1 MHPKD
6 LSIKDFSYNLPDD
19 RIAKYPLAA
28 RDLSKLLIYNG
39 SGINEDSTKLTQT
52 LSTSQQEIPITNQK
66 ESTSALTSAVF
77 NSKISQSSYQNICD
91 VIPEGS
97 LLVFNNTKVVE
108 ARILFQKS
116 SGATIEIFCLEPD
129 DRYPDITTAMLQSGK
144 LWWKCLVGGAKKW
157 KEPLLTKTILQGD
170 KKILLTA
177 ERKAQIE
184 DYYLIEFN
192 WDDTSLSFAEILHA
206 AGLIPLPPYLNR
218 TAEKSDLDRYQTIY
232 AKFDGSVAAPT
243 AGLHFTNTIF
253 EMLAAKNISRE
264 YLTLHVGAGTFKP
277 VKAAKMDGHDM
288 HAEFIEMHIDFIQK
302 LIKQISKQVIQVDKK
317 NLPSI
322 EFPKIIPVGTTSM
335 RTIESLYWLGVKT
348 ILNRDIKI
356 TDLVVH
362 QWDPYNIDASGI
374 SATAA
379 LTALLQWMQK
389 NETELLITKTQ
400 IIIAPGYDFKIAQ
413 ALITNFHQ
421 PQSTLL
427 LLVSA
432 LIGDDWKKVYQY
444 ALDNDFRFLSYG
456 DGCYL
461 TK

>member
-6 LSIKDFSYNLPDD
+6 LQIKDFSYDLPDE
-19 RIAKYPLAA
+19 RIAKYPLAE

-39 SGINEDSTKLTQT
+39 SGAEVGSANETISQIIK
-52 LSTSQQEIPITNQK
+52 LSTNP
-66 ESTSALTSAVF
+66 
-77 NSKISQSSYQNICD
+77 KISETTYRNISEA
-91 VIPEGS
+91 IPEGS

-108 ARILFQKS
+108 ARILFQKQ

-157 KEPLLTKTILQGD
+157 KEPLISKIILQGD
-170 KKILLTA
+170 KKIVLTA

-192 WDDTSLSFAEILHA
+192 WDDSSLSFAEILHA
-206 AGLIPLPPYLNR
+206 AGVIPLPPYLNR
-218 TAEKSDLDRYQTIY
+218 SAESSDLDRYQTIY
-232 AKFDGSVAAPT
+232 AKYDGSVAAPT
-243 AGLHFTNTIF
+243 AGLHFTDAIF
-253 EMLAAKNISRE
+253 EKLAAKNISRE

-277 VKAAKMDGHDM
+277 VKAEKIEGHDM
-288 HAEFIEMHIDFIQK
+288 HAEFIEVRIEFIQK
-302 LIKQISKQVIQVDKK
+302 LISQIPQ
-317 NLPSI
+317 P
-322 EFPKIIPVGTTSM
+322 IIPVGTTSM
-335 RTIESLYWLGVKT
+335 RTIESLYWLGVK
-348 ILNRDIKI
+348 IIFNKDIQLS
-356 TDLVVH
+356 DLQVF
-362 QWDPYNIDASGI
+362 QWDPYDIDASTI
-374 SATAA
+374 SAKDA
-379 LTALLQWMQK
+379 LTAVLQWMQK
-389 NETELLITKTQ
+389 NETALLITKTQ

-444 ALDNDFRFLSYG
+444 ALENEFRFLSYG
-456 DGCYL
+456 DGCFL